1 MSQSTS
7 DTQQQ
12 LHVIIVG
19 GGICGMACG
28 AALRGHARV
37 TILES
42 VKIVREIGGESQSSK
57 QYHLVRDEFLIHA
70 SLTSSR
76 RPFGPKCH
84 PYHQEHGRRPQQVRC
99 SQRQNVQDVR
109 SRR

>member
-7 DTQQQ
+7 ETPQQ

-42 VKIVREIGGESQSSK
+42 VKIVREIGGKSSAIK
-57 QYHLVRDEFLIHA
+57 PFIHFEII
-70 SLTSSR
+70 S
-76 RPFGPKCH
+76 
-84 PYHQEHGRRPQQVRC
+84 
-99 SQRQNVQDVR
+99 
-109 SRR
+109 